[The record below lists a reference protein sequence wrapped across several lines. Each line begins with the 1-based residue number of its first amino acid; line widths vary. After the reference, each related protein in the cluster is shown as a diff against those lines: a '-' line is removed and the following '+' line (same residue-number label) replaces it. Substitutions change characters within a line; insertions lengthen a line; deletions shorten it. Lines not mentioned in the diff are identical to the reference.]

1 MAAVMEEL
9 AVANAMPCLQY
20 GSKAL
25 MSVLCRVCR
34 NIHLLCALCPSRVCC
49 KRVSSFVTD
58 ARAHETK
65 ATTAP
70 RTARSR
76 RRRRRTS
83 VRRYPTPSLP
93 AYSPAP
99 RTPLPRLVMPAA
111 RERRSGAPPP
121 TPADALR
128 APATVPQGHRL
139 TFHGLPAQSA
149 QQHRARASPDGTRY
163 SYSSRIFT
171 PRAFASVAPPRRN
184 TFDHCTW
191 SRTGT

>member
-1 MAAVMEEL
+1 MEEL

-83 VRRYPTPSLP
+83 VRRYPRSL
-93 AYSPAP
+93 AAHYSPAP
-99 RTPLPRLVMPAA
+99 RTPPHRLVA
-111 RERRSGAPPP
+111 RP
-121 TPADALR
+121 
-128 APATVPQGHRL
+128 
-139 TFHGLPAQSA
+139 
-149 QQHRARASPDGTRY
+149 
-163 SYSSRIFT
+163 
-171 PRAFASVAPPRRN
+171 PPRRA
-184 TFDHCTW
+184 
-191 SRTGT
+191 TGELPISCELKKMNALPTDRKHQVVLIPRELSIIGTPYTPSPPSGETRVTRPPLYMQLHPFG